1 MPSGTNKK
9 LAVHTEKN
17 ESKDSLWEEEEGER
31 KDNS

>member
-17 ESKDSLWEEEEGER
+17 ESKDSL
-31 KDNS
+31 